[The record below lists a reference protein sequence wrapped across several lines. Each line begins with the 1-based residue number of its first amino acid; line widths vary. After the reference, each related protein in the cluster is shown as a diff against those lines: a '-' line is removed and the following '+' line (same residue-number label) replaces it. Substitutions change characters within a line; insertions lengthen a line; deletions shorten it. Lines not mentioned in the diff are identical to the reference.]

1 MNPYITS
8 KAGKRWSAGEKY
20 SFPENVTGRTFE
32 SFILKDILLQPPS
45 NLLAPLK
52 RVYLKK
58 GDVIFVSTSPD
69 PGINKVQV
77 CSGRG
82 RHKSAVLSLYGWV
95 IAPIFLPYNNDL
107 HDRPVTV
114 DEVTGRGFKA
124 TVHMVKDNKYSHD
137 KMRVEMTDGTRYFFF
152 PLSSSMPCVSSIKS
166 LLLWKEWPEKVKEVQ
181 LWLREERRKK
191 KLSSFLSQGSFIT
204 INCVMTPADIQ
215 IDLPSSGD
223 HLACAEVSHTK
234 DSFVSLMKG
243 FLP

>member
-152 PLSSSMPCVSSIKS
+152 PPLFLNAMCVFYQIPPSLKRVTGESKRGSIVAQGGK
-166 LLLWKEWPEKVKEVQ
+166 KEEKVE
-181 LWLREERRKK
+181 L
-191 KLSSFLSQGSFIT
+191 LSLTGLFH
-204 INCVMTPADIQ
+204 N
-215 IDLPSSGD
+215 
-223 HLACAEVSHTK
+223 H
-234 DSFVSLMKG
+234 
-243 FLP
+243 